1 MERWFSRITMFWM
14 LFLGEVQSQDWTKCS
29 TGCTCDGNKMSVT
42 CNGLKNVPNDIQKD
56 AKKLDL
62 KYNSLSKLDPTAF
75 HGLNKLTNLDL
86 QWNKLQ
92 ALPVG
97 VFDHLVSLDK
107 LVLNQNQLKSLPPK
121 IFDSLTKLT
130 WLNLERNKLQS
141 LPNGVFHNLPLLKEL
156 HLNNNQLRRVPEG
169 VFDKLTQLGTL
180 YLNDNQLKSLP
191 DGVFDKLSQLQ
202 KLYLH
207 ENQLRSVPDKA
218 FEKLSKLETITLYA
232 NDWDCESCDIL
243 YLSQWIRV
251 NAEKVKNFLTGQN
264 DLPDPDGVTCQGTM
278 ESVNKIT
285 KENTFQAGCPTTTQ
299 QMATSP
305 ASTTTTETMTVREKQ
320 TKPRMKIFQEELF
333 SKASI
338 FFCQVIFTQHVSL
351 VVIHILAEIPLLH
364 IVCVVRKP

>member
-56 AKKLDL
+56 AKKLNL
-62 KYNSLSKLDPTAF
+62 QFNSLSKLSPTAF
-75 HGLNKLTNLDL
+75 HGLKELTYLDL
-86 QWNKLQ
+86 DGNKLQ
-92 ALPVG
+92 TLPIG
-97 VFDHLVSLDK
+97 VFDQLVNLAD
-107 LVLNQNQLKSLPPK
+107 LRLNTNQLQTLPAGVFDELKNLETLWIQQNQLKSLPPGV
-121 IFDSLTKLT
+121 FDHLTKLT
-130 WLNLERNKLQS
+130 I
-141 LPNGVFHNLPLLKEL
+141 
-156 HLNNNQLRRVPEG
+156 
-169 VFDKLTQLGTL
+169 LGL
-180 YLNDNQLKSLP
+180 GS
-191 DGVFDKLSQLQ
+191 
-202 KLYLH
+202 
-207 ENQLRSVPDKA
+207 NQLRSVPDKA
-218 FEKLSKLETITLYA
+218 FDKLSKLETITLDT

-243 YLSQWIRV
+243 YLSQWIRD
-251 NAEKVKNFLTGQN
+251 NGNKVKISNTN
-264 DLPDPDGVTCQGTM
+264 MDDPDGVTCQGTM

>member
-75 HGLNKLTNLDL
+75 HGLNKLTILNL
-86 QWNKLQ
+86 QGNKLQ
-92 ALPVG
+92 TLPAG
-97 VFDHLVSLDK
+97 VFDHLVNLDK
-107 LVLNQNQLKSLPPK
+107 LRLDDNQLKYLPPK

-130 WLNLERNKLQS
+130 WLTLNQNKLQS
-141 LPNGVFHNLPLLKEL
+141 LPHGV
-156 HLNNNQLRRVPEG
+156 
-169 VFDKLTQLGTL
+169 
-180 YLNDNQLKSLP
+180 
-191 DGVFDKLSQLQ
+191 
-202 KLYLH
+202 
-207 ENQLRSVPDKA
+207 
-218 FEKLSKLETITLYA
+218 FEKLSKLETITL
-232 NDWDCESCDIL
+232 NSNPWDCKSCDIL
-243 YLSQWIRV
+243 YLSQWIRD
-251 NAEKVKNFLTGQN
+251 NGNKVKISNTN
-264 DLPDPDGVTCQGTM
+264 MDDPDGVTCQGTM

>member
-62 KYNSLSKLDPTAF
+62 KYNSLSKLSPTAF
-75 HGLNKLTNLDL
+75 HNLKELTYLNLDSNQL
-86 QWNKLQ
+86 QT
-92 ALPVG
+92 LPTG
-97 VFDHLVSLDK
+97 VFDHLVN
-107 LVLNQNQLKSLPPK
+107 LNELRLGTNQLKSLPPRV
-121 IFDSLTKLT
+121 FDSLTKLT
-130 WLNLERNKLQS
+130 YLSLGYNELQS
-141 LPNGVFHNLPLLKEL
+141 LPDGL
-156 HLNNNQLRRVPEG
+156 
-169 VFDKLTQLGTL
+169 FDKLTQLETL
-180 YLNDNQLKSLP
+180 YLRD
-191 DGVFDKLSQLQ
+191 
-202 KLYLH
+202 
-207 ENQLRSVPDKA
+207 NQLRSVPDKA
-218 FEKLSKLETITLYA
+218 FDKLSKLETITLYT
-232 NDWDCESCDIL
+232 NDWDCTSCDIL

>member
-56 AKKLDL
+56 AKKLNL
-62 KYNSLSKLDPTAF
+62 QFNSLSKLSPKAF
-75 HGLNKLTNLDL
+75 HHLSKLTYLSFDNN
-86 QWNKLQ
+86 QLQ

-107 LVLNQNQLKSLPPK
+107 LVLNQNQLKYLPPK

-130 WLNLERNKLQS
+130 WLTLSENKLQS
-141 LPNGVFHNLPLLKEL
+141 LPH
-156 HLNNNQLRRVPEG
+156 G
-169 VFDKLTQLGTL
+169 VFDKLTELKTL
-180 YLNDNQLKSLP
+180 HLRS
-191 DGVFDKLSQLQ
+191 
-202 KLYLH
+202 
-207 ENQLRSVPDKA
+207 NQLRSVPDKA
-218 FEKLSKLETITLYA
+218 FDKLSKLETIILA
-232 NDWDCESCDIL
+232 DNDWDCKSCDIL
-243 YLSQWIRV
+243 YLSQWIRE
-251 NAEKVKNFLTGQN
+251 NGDIVKDSSGSYT
-264 DLPDPDGVTCQGTM
+264 DPDGVTCQGTM

>member
-62 KYNSLSKLDPTAF
+62 KYNSLSKLSPTAF
-75 HGLNKLTNLDL
+75 HGMKELTYLGL
-86 QWNKLQ
+86 EGNKLQ
-92 ALPVG
+92 ALPAG
-97 VFDHLVSLDK
+97 VFDQLVELDRVQ
-107 LVLNQNQLKSLPPK
+107 LGGNQLKFLPSG
-121 IFDSLTKLT
+121 IFDKLTKLT
-130 WLNLERNKLQS
+130 Y
-141 LPNGVFHNLPLLKEL
+141 
-156 HLNNNQLRRVPEG
+156 
-169 VFDKLTQLGTL
+169 LT
-180 YLNDNQLKSLP
+180 
-191 DGVFDKLSQLQ
+191 LST
-202 KLYLH
+202 
-207 ENQLRSVPDKA
+207 NQLRSVPQGVFDS
-218 FEKLSKLETITLYA
+218 LSSLSTISLEA
-232 NDWDCESCDIL
+232 NDWDCASCDIL

-251 NAEKVKNFLTGQN
+251 NSEKVKYYASGRYQ
-264 DLPDPDGVTCQGTM
+264 PDPDGVTCQGTM

>member
-56 AKKLDL
+56 AKKLNL
-62 KYNSLSKLDPTAF
+62 QYNSLSKLSPTAF
-75 HGLNKLTNLDL
+75 HSLSSLTYLSLFN
-86 QWNKLQ
+86 NKLQ
-92 ALPVG
+92 TLPPG
-97 VFDHLVSLDK
+97 VFDHLVALGT
-107 LVLNQNQLKSLPPK
+107 LNLNRNQLKSLPPK
-121 IFDSLTKLT
+121 IFDKLTKLT
-130 WLNLERNKLQS
+130 L
-141 LPNGVFHNLPLLKEL
+141 
-156 HLNNNQLRRVPEG
+156 
-169 VFDKLTQLGTL
+169 L
-180 YLNDNQLKSLP
+180 YLEN
-191 DGVFDKLSQLQ
+191 
-202 KLYLH
+202 
-207 ENQLRSVPDKA
+207 NQLRSVPDKA
-218 FEKLSKLETITLYA
+218 FDKLSKLEMIILA
-232 NDWDCESCDIL
+232 DNDWDCESCDIL
-243 YLSQWIRV
+243 YLSQWIRE
-251 NAEKVKNFLTGQN
+251 NPQKVKTSGGRVE
-264 DLPDPDGVTCQGTM
+264 DPDGVTCQGTM

>member
-62 KYNSLSKLDPTAF
+62 KYNSLSKLSPTAF
-75 HGLNKLTNLDL
+75 HGLNKLTILNLGGNEL
-86 QWNKLQ
+86 QT
-92 ALPVG
+92 LPVG
-97 VFDHLVSLDK
+97 VFDHLVALDN
-107 LVLNQNQLKSLPPK
+107 LLLSQNQLKSLPSR

-130 WLNLERNKLQS
+130 ILWLNENKLQR
-141 LPNGVFHNLPLLKEL
+141 L
-156 HLNNNQLRRVPEG
+156 PEG
-169 VFDKLTQLGTL
+169 VFDKLTELKDL
-180 YLNDNQLKSLP
+180 SLLN
-191 DGVFDKLSQLQ
+191 
-202 KLYLH
+202 
-207 ENQLRSVPDKA
+207 NQLRSVPDKA
-218 FEKLSKLETITLYA
+218 FDKLSKLETISL
-232 NDWDCESCDIL
+232 NNNPWDCESCDIL
-243 YLSQWIRV
+243 YLSQWIRD
-251 NAEKVKNFLTGQN
+251 NGNKVKISNTN
-264 DLPDPDGVTCQGTM
+264 MDDPDGVTCQGTM

>member
-62 KYNSLSKLDPTAF
+62 KYNSLSSLPRTAF
-75 HGLNKLTNLDL
+75 HGLNKLTNLNLWGNEL
-86 QWNKLQ
+86 QT
-92 ALPVG
+92 LPPG
-97 VFDHLVSLDK
+97 VFDHLVTLETLGLS
-107 LVLNQNQLKSLPPK
+107 NNQLKSLPPK
-121 IFDSLTKLT
+121 IFDKLTKLT
-130 WLNLERNKLQS
+130 LLNLDDNKLQS
-141 LPNGVFHNLPLLKEL
+141 LPH
-156 HLNNNQLRRVPEG
+156 G
-169 VFDKLTQLGTL
+169 VFDNLAKLTRLE
-180 YLNDNQLKSLP
+180 LNI
-191 DGVFDKLSQLQ
+191 
-202 KLYLH
+202 
-207 ENQLRSVPDKA
+207 NQLRSVPDKA
-218 FEKLSKLETITLYA
+218 FDKLSKLQSIFLHN
-232 NDWDCESCDIL
+232 NDWDCKSCDIL
-243 YLSQWIRV
+243 YLSQWIKENGERV
-251 NAEKVKNFLTGQN
+251 K
-264 DLPDPDGVTCQGTM
+264 DLSLNTDPDGVTCQGTM

>member
-75 HGLNKLTNLDL
+75 HGLNKLTNLNLWGNEL
-86 QWNKLQ
+86 QT
-92 ALPVG
+92 LPPG
-97 VFDHLVSLDK
+97 VFDHLVELDE
-107 LVLNQNQLKSLPPK
+107 LYLNRNQLKSLPPK
-121 IFDSLTKLT
+121 IFDNLSKLKE
-130 WLNLERNKLQS
+130 LYLYENKLQS
-141 LPNGVFHNLPLLKEL
+141 LPH
-156 HLNNNQLRRVPEG
+156 G
-169 VFDKLTQLGTL
+169 VFDKLTELKEL
-180 YLNDNQLKSLP
+180 SLNT
-191 DGVFDKLSQLQ
+191 
-202 KLYLH
+202 
-207 ENQLRSVPDKA
+207 NQLRSVPDKA
-218 FEKLSKLETITLYA
+218 FDKLSKLETIFLTG
-232 NDWDCESCDIL
+232 NDWDCASCDIL
-243 YLSQWIRV
+243 YLSRWIRE
-251 NAEKVKNFLTGQN
+251 NPQKVKTSGGRVE
-264 DLPDPDGVTCQGTM
+264 DPDGVTCQGTM

>member
-86 QWNKLQ
+86 NYNELQ
-92 ALPVG
+92 TLPAG
-97 VFDHLVSLDK
+97 VFDQLVELDE
-107 LVLNQNQLKSLPPK
+107 LYLLQNQLKSL
-121 IFDSLTKLT
+121 
-130 WLNLERNKLQS
+130 
-141 LPNGVFHNLPLLKEL
+141 
-156 HLNNNQLRRVPEG
+156 PEG
-169 VFDKLTQLGTL
+169 VFDKLTKLTR
-180 YLNDNQLKSLP
+180 LNLDYNQLKSLP
-191 DGVFDKLSQLQ
+191 SGVFDKLS
-202 KLYLH
+202 KLKMIVL
-207 ENQLRSVPDKA
+207 
-218 FEKLSKLETITLYA
+218 TG
-232 NDWDCESCDIL
+232 NDWDCKSCDIL

-251 NAEKVKNFLTGQN
+251 NSEKVKQYTDGKYFA
-264 DLPDPDGVTCQGTM
+264 DPDGVTCQGTM

>member
-62 KYNSLSKLDPTAF
+62 KYNSLSKLSPTVF
-75 HGLNKLTNLDL
+75 HHLSKLTYLSLGENQL
-86 QWNKLQ
+86 QT
-92 ALPVG
+92 LPVG

-107 LVLNQNQLKSLPPK
+107 LVLNQNQLKSLPPRV
-121 IFDSLTKLT
+121 FDNLAKLT
-130 WLNLERNKLQS
+130 RLE
-141 LPNGVFHNLPLLKEL
+141 
-156 HLNNNQLRRVPEG
+156 
-169 VFDKLTQLGTL
+169 LG
-180 YLNDNQLKSLP
+180 S
-191 DGVFDKLSQLQ
+191 
-202 KLYLH
+202 
-207 ENQLRSVPDKA
+207 NQLRSVPDKA
-218 FEKLSKLETITLYA
+218 FDKLSKLETIILA
-232 NDWDCESCDIL
+232 DNDWDCESCDIL
-243 YLSQWIRV
+243 YLSQWIKENGERV
-251 NAEKVKNFLTGQN
+251 K
-264 DLPDPDGVTCQGTM
+264 DLSLNTDPDGVTCQGTM

>member
-56 AKKLDL
+56 AKELRL
-62 KYNSLSKLDPTAF
+62 QYNSLSKLSPKAF
-75 HGLNKLTNLDL
+75 HNLNKLTFLSLGTNQLQTLPAGVFSHLVELDRLDL
-86 QWNKLQ
+86 N
-92 ALPVG
+92 
-97 VFDHLVSLDK
+97 F
-107 LVLNQNQLKSLPPK
+107 NQLTSLPPG
-121 IFDSLTKLT
+121 IFDKLTKLT
-130 WLNLERNKLQS
+130 DLQLYQNKLQS
-141 LPNGVFHNLPLLKEL
+141 L
-156 HLNNNQLRRVPEG
+156 PEG
-169 VFDKLTQLGTL
+169 VFDKLTQLKTL
-180 YLNDNQLKSLP
+180 QMTSNQLK
-191 DGVFDKLSQLQ
+191 
-202 KLYLH
+202 
-207 ENQLRSVPDKA
+207 RVPDKA
-218 FEKLSKLETITLYA
+218 FDKLSKLETITLDT
-232 NDWDCESCDIL
+232 NHWDCKSCDIL
-243 YLSQWIRV
+243 YLSQWIKA
-251 NAEKVKNFLTGQN
+251 NSEKVKRYISGQEFV
-264 DLPDPDGVTCQGTM
+264 PDPDGVTCQGTM

>member
-62 KYNSLSKLDPTAF
+62 KYNSLSKLSPKAF
-75 HGLNKLTNLDL
+75 HHLSKLTYLSLGENQL
-86 QWNKLQ
+86 QT
-92 ALPVG
+92 LPPG
-97 VFDHLVSLDK
+97 VFDHLVALDR
-107 LVLNQNQLKSLPPK
+107 LHLNSNQLKSLPPK
-121 IFDSLTKLT
+121 IFDNLSKLKE
-130 WLNLERNKLQS
+130 LYLEGNKLQS
-141 LPNGVFHNLPLLKEL
+141 LPH
-156 HLNNNQLRRVPEG
+156 G
-169 VFDKLTQLGTL
+169 VFDKLTELKELSL
-180 YLNDNQLKSLP
+180 YN
-191 DGVFDKLSQLQ
+191 
-202 KLYLH
+202 
-207 ENQLRSVPDKA
+207 NQLRSVPDKA
-218 FEKLSKLETITLYA
+218 FDKLSKLETIILA
-232 NDWDCESCDIL
+232 DNDWDCESCDIL
-243 YLSQWIRV
+243 YLSQWIRE
-251 NAEKVKNFLTGQN
+251 NPQKVKTSGGRVE
-264 DLPDPDGVTCQGTM
+264 DPDGVTCQGTM

>member
-56 AKKLDL
+56 AKKLNL
-62 KYNSLSKLDPTAF
+62 GFNSLSKLSPTAF
-75 HGLNKLTNLDL
+75 HGLKELTYLDL
-86 QWNKLQ
+86 
-92 ALPVG
+92 
-97 VFDHLVSLDK
+97 DS
-107 LVLNQNQLKSLPPK
+107 NQLQTLPPRV
-121 IFDSLTKLT
+121 FDSLTKLT
-130 WLNLERNKLQS
+130 YLS
-141 LPNGVFHNLPLLKEL
+141 LGS
-156 HLNNNQLRRVPEG
+156 NQLQRLPEG
-169 VFDKLTQLGTL
+169 VFDKLTELKELSL
-180 YLNDNQLKSLP
+180 YN
-191 DGVFDKLSQLQ
+191 
-202 KLYLH
+202 
-207 ENQLRSVPDKA
+207 NQLRSVPDKA
-218 FEKLSKLETITLYA
+218 FEKLSKLETITLDT
-232 NDWDCESCDIL
+232 NHWDCESCDIL
-243 YLSQWIRV
+243 YLSQWIRE
-251 NAEKVKNFLTGQN
+251 NGDIVKDSSGSYT
-264 DLPDPDGVTCQGTM
+264 DPDGVTCQGTM

>member
-75 HGLNKLTNLDL
+75 HHLSKLTYLSLSNNQL
-86 QWNKLQ
+86 QT
-92 ALPVG
+92 LPVG
-97 VFDHLVSLDK
+97 VFDHLVNLDK
-107 LVLNQNQLKSLPPK
+107 LYLTSNKLKSLPPRV
-121 IFDSLTKLT
+121 FDKLT
-130 WLNLERNKLQS
+130 S
-141 LPNGVFHNLPLLKEL
+141 LKEL
-156 HLNNNQLRRVPEG
+156 RLYNNQLQRLPEG
-169 VFDKLTQLGTL
+169 VFD
-180 YLNDNQLKSLP
+180 
-191 DGVFDKLSQLQ
+191 
-202 KLYLH
+202 
-207 ENQLRSVPDKA
+207 
-218 FEKLSKLETITLYA
+218 KLSKLETITLDT
-232 NDWDCESCDIL
+232 NDWDCASCDIL
-243 YLSQWIRV
+243 YLSRWIRE
-251 NAEKVKNFLTGQN
+251 NPQKVKTSGGRVE
-264 DLPDPDGVTCQGTM
+264 DPDGVTCQGTM

>member
-75 HGLNKLTNLDL
+75 HGLSKLTYLSLDYNELQTLPAGVFNHLVELDRLDL
-86 QWNKLQ
+86 NY
-92 ALPVG
+92 
-97 VFDHLVSLDK
+97 
-107 LVLNQNQLKSLPPK
+107 NQLKSLPSG
-121 IFDSLTKLT
+121 IFDKLTKLT
-130 WLNLERNKLQS
+130 YLTLSSNQLER
-141 LPNGVFHNLPLLKEL
+141 LPN
-156 HLNNNQLRRVPEG
+156 G

-180 YLNDNQLKSLP
+180 YLYN
-191 DGVFDKLSQLQ
+191 
-202 KLYLH
+202 
-207 ENQLRSVPDKA
+207 NQLRSVPDKA
-218 FEKLSKLETITLYA
+218 FDKLSKLETIILA
-232 NDWDCESCDIL
+232 DNDWDCESCDIL
-243 YLSQWIRV
+243 YLSQWIREHHEV
-251 NAEKVKNFLTGQN
+251 VKEYGGHNT
-264 DLPDPDGVTCQGTM
+264 DPDGVTCQGTM

>member
-56 AKKLDL
+56 AKKLNL
-62 KYNSLSKLDPTAF
+62 QYNSLSSLSPTAF
-75 HGLNKLTNLDL
+75 HNLNKLTFLSLGTNQL
-86 QWNKLQ
+86 QS
-92 ALPVG
+92 LPVG
-97 VFDHLVSLDK
+97 VFDHLVLLDK
-107 LVLNQNQLKSLPPK
+107 LVLTSNKLKSLPPRV
-121 IFDSLTKLT
+121 FDSLTKLT
-130 WLNLERNKLQS
+130 YLSLNDNKLQS
-141 LPNGVFHNLPLLKEL
+141 LPHGVFDKLTELKEL
-156 HLNNNQLRRVPEG
+156 SLQYNQLERLPNG

-180 YLNDNQLKSLP
+180 YLNDNQL
-191 DGVFDKLSQLQ
+191 
-202 KLYLH
+202 
-207 ENQLRSVPDKA
+207 RSVPDKA
-218 FEKLSKLETITLYA
+218 FDKLSKLQSIILA
-232 NDWDCESCDIL
+232 DNDWDCASCDIL
-243 YLSQWIRV
+243 YLSQWIRE
-251 NAEKVKNFLTGQN
+251 NGDIVKDSSGSYT
-264 DLPDPDGVTCQGTM
+264 DPDGVTCQGTM

>member
-75 HGLNKLTNLDL
+75 HGLQSLTYLSLGYNDLKTLPAGVFDELKNLETL
-86 QWNKLQ
+86 WIQQNQLQ
-92 ALPVG
+92 ALPAGVFDELKNLETLWIQQNKLKSLPRG
-97 VFDHLVSLDK
+97 VFDHL
-107 LVLNQNQLKSLPPK
+107 
-121 IFDSLTKLT
+121 TKLT
-130 WLNLERNKLQS
+130 YLGLGENQLQS
-141 LPNGVFHNLPLLKEL
+141 LPKGVFDKLTELKTLEL
-156 HLNNNQLRRVPEG
+156 FNNQLRRVPEG
-169 VFDKLTQLGTL
+169 AFDYLSSLSLVTL
-180 YLNDNQLKSLP
+180 D
-191 DGVFDKLSQLQ
+191 D
-202 KLYLH
+202 
-207 ENQLRSVPDKA
+207 
-218 FEKLSKLETITLYA
+218 
-232 NDWDCESCDIL
+232 NDWDCKSCDIL
-243 YLSQWIRV
+243 YLSQWIKENGERV
-251 NAEKVKNFLTGQN
+251 K
-264 DLPDPDGVTCQGTM
+264 DLSLNTDPDGVTCQGTM

>member
-62 KYNSLSKLDPTAF
+62 KYNSLSKLSPKAF
-75 HGLNKLTNLDL
+75 HHLSKLTYLSLSTNQL
-86 QWNKLQ
+86 QT
-92 ALPVG
+92 LPVG
-97 VFDHLVSLDK
+97 VFDHLVNLNK
-107 LVLNQNQLKSLPPK
+107 LYLQENKLKSLPPRV
-121 IFDSLTKLT
+121 FDSLTKLT
-130 WLNLERNKLQS
+130 YLS
-141 LPNGVFHNLPLLKEL
+141 LD
-156 HLNNNQLRRVPEG
+156 NNQLERLPNG

-180 YLNDNQLKSLP
+180 YLLN
-191 DGVFDKLSQLQ
+191 
-202 KLYLH
+202 
-207 ENQLRSVPDKA
+207 NQLRSVPDKA
-218 FEKLSKLETITLYA
+218 FDKLSKLETITLDT
-232 NDWDCESCDIL
+232 NHWDCKSCDIL
-243 YLSQWIRV
+243 YLSQWIRD
-251 NAEKVKNFLTGQN
+251 NGNKVKISNTN
-264 DLPDPDGVTCQGTM
+264 TDDPDGVTCQGTM

>member
-56 AKKLDL
+56 AKKLNL
-62 KYNSLSKLDPTAF
+62 EYNSLSKLSPTAF
-75 HGLNKLTNLDL
+75 HNLKELTYLNLDTNQL
-86 QWNKLQ
+86 QT
-92 ALPVG
+92 LPPG
-97 VFDHLVSLDK
+97 VFDHL
-107 LVLNQNQLKSLPPK
+107 
-121 IFDSLTKLT
+121 TKLT
-130 WLNLERNKLQS
+130 ILGLGE
-141 LPNGVFHNLPLLKEL
+141 
-156 HLNNNQLRRVPEG
+156 NQLQRLPEG
-169 VFDKLTQLGTL
+169 VFDKLTDLKTL
-180 YLNDNQLKSLP
+180 TLDNNQLKRVP
-191 DGVFDKLSQLQ
+191 EGAFDKLTELKTLSLDNNQLKRVPEGAFD
-202 KLYLH
+202 KLTELKTLRLDA
-207 ENQLRSVPDKA
+207 NQLRSVPDKA
-218 FEKLSKLETITLYA
+218 FDKLSKLETISLHN
-232 NDWDCESCDIL
+232 NDWDCKSCDIL
-243 YLSQWIRV
+243 YLSQWIRD
-251 NAEKVKNFLTGQN
+251 NGKKIKISNTN
-264 DLPDPDGVTCQGTM
+264 MDDPDGVTCQGTM

>member
-56 AKKLDL
+56 AKKLNL
-62 KYNSLSKLDPTAF
+62 EYNSLSKLSPTAF
-75 HGLNKLTNLDL
+75 HGLSSLTYLSLFN
-86 QWNKLQ
+86 NKLQ
-92 ALPVG
+92 TLPPG
-97 VFDHLVSLDK
+97 VFDHLVALGT
-107 LVLNQNQLKSLPPK
+107 LNLNSNQLKSLPPK
-121 IFDSLTKLT
+121 IFDNLSKLKE
-130 WLNLERNKLQS
+130 LYLDNNKLQS
-141 LPNGVFHNLPLLKEL
+141 LPH
-156 HLNNNQLRRVPEG
+156 G
-169 VFDKLTQLGTL
+169 VFDKLTELKTL
-180 YLNDNQLKSLP
+180 EIRNNQLK
-191 DGVFDKLSQLQ
+191 
-202 KLYLH
+202 
-207 ENQLRSVPDKA
+207 RVPDKA
-218 FEKLSKLETITLYA
+218 FDKLSKLETIFLHN
-232 NDWDCESCDIL
+232 NDWDCTSCDIL

-251 NAEKVKNFLTGQN
+251 NSEKVKQYTDGKYFA
-264 DLPDPDGVTCQGTM
+264 DPDGVTCQGTM

>member
-62 KYNSLSKLDPTAF
+62 KYNSLSKLSPTAF
-75 HGLNKLTNLDL
+75 HGLNKLTILYL
-86 QWNKLQ
+86 RGNKLQ
-92 ALPVG
+92 TLPAGVFDELKNLETLWLEQNQLTSLPPG
-97 VFDHLVSLDK
+97 VFDHL
-107 LVLNQNQLKSLPPK
+107 
-121 IFDSLTKLT
+121 TKLT
-130 WLNLERNKLQS
+130 YLGLYENKLQS
-141 LPNGVFHNLPLLKEL
+141 LPHGL
-156 HLNNNQLRRVPEG
+156 
-169 VFDKLTQLGTL
+169 FDKLTQLETL
-180 YLNDNQLKSLP
+180 YLRN
-191 DGVFDKLSQLQ
+191 
-202 KLYLH
+202 
-207 ENQLRSVPDKA
+207 NQLRSVPDKA
-218 FEKLSKLETITLYA
+218 FDKLSKLETIFLTG
-232 NDWDCESCDIL
+232 NDWDCASCDIL
-243 YLSQWIRV
+243 YLSQWIPV